1 MTAPLAPKQL
11 QFVLEATA
19 KWNFAHGSVR
29 SGKTNATAFA
39 FMRDVAQCPDD
50 NIWMAGKSSTTI
62 YDNVINLIETSPQ
75 FKVFQPFL
83 TWDNGKR
90 ILHFKDKKIKTVG
103 IKDKGAIGYLQ
114 GKTMSLFY
122 GDEMTLYPPEVIQM
136 IDSRLSC
143 PWSKAYGSMNP
154 TYPSHIIKQWID
166 AGLRGDKNY
175 YSLHYTLEDNP
186 YVDKDYKDRISK
198 STGIFYKRNYL
209 GEWCLAEGAIFDF
222 FERNL
227 FVVRKPPR
235 CAEYFIA
242 GIDVGTSNAFAC
254 LVIGV
259 STGRYD
265 QSGHCMWV
273 EAEYF
278 WDSRRMAK
286 AKTNLE
292 YANDVENLLAP
303 YGCKAIYIDPSA
315 AAMKEEL
322 RRKRLPVVDAKND
335 VYNGITKVASEMQDG
350 NLYIMDCCVN
360 TIREIESYVWDPKAS
375 EKGEDEPLKV
385 DDHCMD
391 ALRYSIFTHKPS
403 YYDEQQEYKRQ
414 REYVQNRFGPRN
426 F

>member
-1 MTAPLAPKQL
+1 MNLPLAPKQL
-11 QFVLEATA
+11 QFILEANA

-29 SGKTNATAFA
+29 SGKTNGTAFK
-39 FMRDVAQCPDD
+39 FMLDVEKCPDD
-50 NIWMAGKSSTTI
+50 NIWMAGKSATTI

-75 FKVFQPFL
+75 FRIWQPFIK
-83 TWDNGKR
+83 WDAGKR
-90 ILHFKDKKIKTVG
+90 ILYYKDKKIKTVG

-122 GDEMTLYPPEVIQM
+122 GDEMTLYPPEVIMM

-143 PWSKAYGSMNP
+143 PWSRGYGSMNP
-154 TYPSHIIKQWID
+154 TYPQHIIKQWID

-175 YSLHYTLEDNP
+175 YSLHFNLNDNP

-198 STGIFYKRNYL
+198 STGIFYRRNYL

-222 FERNL
+222 FDRGL
-227 FVVRKPPR
+227 FVKKRPPR
-235 CAEYFIA
+235 CAEYYIA
-242 GIDVGTSNAFAC
+242 GIDVGTSNAFVC

-265 QSGHCMWV
+265 QQGHCMWV
-273 EAEYF
+273 EKEYF
-278 WDSRRMAK
+278 WDSRKQGK

-292 YANDVENLLAP
+292 YANDVEDFLAP
-303 YGCKAIYIDPSA
+303 YGVKQVYIDPSA

-322 RRKRLPVVDAKND
+322 RRKHIAVIDAKND
-335 VYNGITKVASEMQDG
+335 VYNGITKMASEMQDG
-350 NLYIMDCCVN
+350 NLFILSCCEN

-375 EKGEDEPLKV
+375 ERGEDEPLKQ

-391 ALRYSIFTHKPS
+391 ALRYAIYTHKPS
-403 YYDEQQEYKRQ
+403 YYDEQQEYKRH
-414 REYVQNRFGPRN
+414 REYVQNRFGPRG

>member
-1 MTAPLAPKQL
+1 MISPLAPKQL
-11 QFVLEATA
+11 QFVLDATA

-39 FMRDVAQCPDD
+39 FMREVDRCPDD

-62 YDNVINLIETSPQ
+62 YDNVINLILTSGQ
-75 FKVFQPFL
+75 FRIWKPFI
-83 TWDNGKR
+83 TWDSGKR

-122 GDEMTLYPPEVIQM
+122 GDEMTLYPQEVIQM

-143 PWSKAYGSMNP
+143 PWSKGFGSMNP
-154 TYPSHIIKQWID
+154 TYPQHIIKQWID
-166 AGLRGDKNY
+166 AGINGDKNY
-175 YSLHYTLEDNP
+175 YSLHFTLDDNP
-186 YVDKDYKDRISK
+186 YINIDYKERIAK
-198 STGIFYKRNYL
+198 STGIFHRRNYL

-222 FERNL
+222 FDHKL
-227 FVVRKPPR
+227 FVRKTPPR
-235 CAEYFIA
+235 CAEYYIA

-254 LVIGV
+254 LIVGV

-265 QSGHCMWV
+265 QQGHCMWV
-273 EAEYF
+273 ENEYF
-278 WDSRRMAK
+278 WDAKRIGK

-292 YANDVENLLAP
+292 YATEIQEFTAP

-315 AAMKEEL
+315 AAMKEDL
-322 RRKRLPVVDAKND
+322 RRKGLKIVDANND
-335 VYNGITKVASEMQDG
+335 VYNGITKMTSEMQDG
-350 NLYIMDCCVN
+350 NLYILNTCKN

-375 EKGEDEPLKV
+375 ERGEDKPIKV
-385 DDHCMD
+385 DDHCLD
-391 ALRYSIFTHKPS
+391 ALRYAIYTHKPS
-403 YYDEQQEYKRQ
+403 YYDEQQEYIRHK
-414 REYVQNRFGPRN
+414 EYLQNRFGPRN